1 MLHEQMLCG
10 RELHVS
16 TESMALKRQ
25 CQPPNK
31 QLNLK
36 FPVLYRRRL
45 ADEHVERESKGR
57 IDAYKGTFR
66 HANSYQGSVQQAL
79 TARAGPGA
87 RLSKLE
93 WT

>member
-66 HANSYQGSVQQAL
+66 HANF
-79 TARAGPGA
+79 
-87 RLSKLE
+87 LSRQRRTSAYCE
-93 WT
+93 GWTRCSIV